1 MNNAKSNNSSDAKEQ
16 KTVSQIIDEV
26 RTEICNTRCQYMDA
40 ILEEE
45 IYDGILNSRCSN
57 CPLNRL

>member
-1 MNNAKSNNSSDAKEQ
+1 MNNASHNETKEE
-16 KTVSQIIDEV
+16 KTVTQIIDEV

-45 IYDGILNSRCSN
+45 IYDNVLDKYCSN
-57 CPLNRL
+57 CPLNKL

>member
-1 MNNAKSNNSSDAKEQ
+1 MKDANLSEAKEE
-16 KTVSQIIDEV
+16 KTVTQIINEV
-26 RTEICNTRCQYMDA
+26 RTEICNDYCKYMDA

>member
-1 MNNAKSNNSSDAKEQ
+1 MDNASHNETKEE
-16 KTVSQIIDEV
+16 KTVTQIIDEV
-26 RTEICNTRCQYMDA
+26 RTEICNGYCKFMDA

-45 IYDGILNSRCSN
+45 IYDGVLNSRCSN